1 MVVPVIAAAR
11 ERGSIL
17 IDTAALLPPGSR
29 RAGLLAHDFHLGVV
43 GLRTATHTGWLT
55 VDHDGATWTPN
66 SRHAVAIPPS
76 KTVVLL
82 GNGAPARL
90 GPREATKSG
99 LASRIGLE
107 SPPATTP

>member
-1 MVVPVIAAAR
+1 
-11 ERGSIL
+11 
-17 IDTAALLPPGSR
+17 LPRS
-29 RAGLLAHDFHLGVV
+29 AGYGAEAGDGPPAGNGEVAGFHGGHDFHLGVV